1 METFYSR
8 AVFYP
13 HAVMR
18 LLSQETLR
26 KQVEFLITVMLL
38 SLRIAANRNMHGLMN
53 DE

>member
-1 METFYSR
+1 METSYSR
-8 AVFYP
+8 AVWIL
-13 HAVMR
+13 MR
-18 LLSQETLR
+18 LLPRETFR